1 MIMTIEEIEKACDRS
16 VPLDFSRHPL
26 EAPALSLQRTFYPM
40 GFPTELRT
48 NSAEIIQ
55 AAESAWG
62 IFDQRFNTQPILVD
76 VHLIESDSTE
86 CPPTPEY
93 RFLPPVFMAVADSNN
108 YSIFDLSRNT
118 TQIVISRAA
127 LRHPLYLHYFFLD
140 NAGGCH
146 IATRFTTPLHAA
158 CVALDGHGV
167 LLCGDSGAG
176 KSTLSYACARAG
188 WTYVSDDSTFLLNCK
203 AAERTV
209 IGNCH
214 QVRFR
219 PTAVELFPEI
229 EGLEVT
235 PRAAG
240 KPSIELP
247 TANLAHMACARHA
260 KIDSIVFLNRS
271 TETLPELL
279 PYRVDIARHYIRQEL
294 YGSRESLARQ
304 YAAIEHLMAAE
315 IFELRYSDLDWAVD
329 RLRTLVREGR

>member
-1 MIMTIEEIEKACDRS
+1 MIMTIEEIEKACDESRA
-16 VPLDFSRHPL
+16 LDFTRHPL
-26 EAPALSLQRTFYPM
+26 EAPALSLRRTFYPM

-48 NSAEIIQ
+48 NSAEVME

-62 IFDQRFNTQPILVD
+62 TFHQRFNTQPILVD
-76 VHLIESDSTE
+76 VHVVESDSTE
-86 CPPTPEY
+86 CPPEPEY
-93 RFLPPVFMAVADSNN
+93 RFLPPLFMAVADSQN

-118 TQIVISRAA
+118 TQVVTSRAT
-127 LRHPLYLHYFFLD
+127 LRYPLYFHYFFLD

-146 IATRFTTPLHAA
+146 VSTRFTTPMHAA

-188 WTYVSDDSTFLLNCK
+188 WTYISDDATFLLNDK
-203 AAERTV
+203 ACQRMA

-219 PTAVELFPEI
+219 PTAVDLFPEI
-229 EGLEVT
+229 EGREIT

-247 TANLAHMACARHA
+247 TANLAHMTCAEHA
-260 KIDSIVFLNRS
+260 KIDFVVFLNRS
-271 TETLPELL
+271 SKILPELL
-279 PYRVDIARHYIRQEL
+279 PYRVEIARNCMRKEL
-294 YGSRESLARQ
+294 YGSPESLAKQ
-304 YAAIEHLMAAE
+304 YATIEHLLTAE
-315 IFELRYSDLDWAVD
+315 VFELRYSDLDWAVD
-329 RLRTLVREGR
+329 RLRMLVREGR